1 MPTKLVKHKV
11 TNGTVGY
18 VFLAPKGLYSGNVG
32 TECGVT
38 EVTGGEA
45 DDLLP
50 VVPVKQLL
58 QSKIAKR
65 LTAKVLKGTKTYRCK
80 LVVATTK
87 LASAETG
94 LLNKTI
100 ATEGAVMNGGTIE
113 DAYQPLNATAY

>member
-1 MPTKLVKHKV
+1 MATKLTKHKV

-18 VFLAPKGLYSGNVG
+18 VFMAPKGLYTGAVG

-38 EVTGGEA
+38 EVVSGEA

-50 VVPVKQLL
+50 VVPVARLL
-58 QSKIAKR
+58 QSKVAKR
-65 LTAKVLKGTKTYRCK
+65 LTAKVLKGTKVYRCK

-100 ATEGAVMNGGTIE
+100 GTEGAVMNGGTIE
-113 DAYQPLNATAY
+113 DAYQPLNATSY